1 MQYQEDAYYKD
12 PMKQSE
18 KIGVYEIPIIGNDG
32 ADDLYIGSTKTS
44 FGESQGTYE
53 KCWRETG
60 NSPRKIC

>member
-18 KIGVYEIPIIGNDG
+18 KIGVYEIPIIGSDG

-53 KCWRETG
+53 KC
-60 NSPRKIC
+60 